1 MGLGFS
7 KTSLKT
13 TMNYLIENYYLN
25 AENVTMKQ
33 AIGILNNFLYSYE
46 EQYMPSLIYS
56 DKITARIFHSTR
68 HLIDD
73 LYAIN
78 DGGEFG
84 KSIYVIYP
92 KELQVKVEDQGDRAM
107 FSNLDI
113 TIMEGT
119 FYI

>member
-1 MGLGFS
+1 
-7 KTSLKT
+7 
-13 TMNYLIENYYLN
+13 MNHLIENYYLI

-33 AIGILNNFLYSYE
+33 AIGIPNHFLYFYE

-56 DKITARIFHSTR
+56 DKVKARDFHSAR

-78 DGGEFG
+78 DRREFG
-84 KSIYVIYP
+84 RSIYVIYP
-92 KELQVKVEDQGDRAM
+92 KELQVKVEDQGDHAM

-119 FYI
+119 LYI